1 MSLKCE
7 AQYIMVLISMDYA
20 RRGDPDRRERANE
33 RLSIPGS
40 PVYPIAAHTP
50 PQEGPILP

>member
-1 MSLKCE
+1 
-7 AQYIMVLISMDYA
+7 MVKYYLYA
-20 RRGDPDRRERANE
+20 RRGDRPERANE
-33 RLSIPGS
+33 RLLIPGS